1 MIRRRTVISGALALF
16 LTLALFALSAF
27 AAPKEGTVSSFQ
39 ILFTSDLHGSL
50 TNFNYATGKET
61 VGGFSKLATL
71 IKQEKAA
78 FDGPTYVIDNGDTI
92 QGNGTSLFINEKY
105 KPFPMISAFNAAGYD
120 AVSLGNHEFNFGL
133 QSLYG
138 AYTGFKGAKLNANV
152 TDAKGQYLRG
162 FKPYVIFTAP
172 EGLRVAVIGLVT
184 PNIELWDAGN
194 MKKDGTKA
202 ESASMAARKV
212 IDDLKKKKLADI
224 FVAAAH
230 MGETGEYGREGSGA
244 IDVAAVNPE
253 LAVIL
258 GAHYH
263 TIRGT
268 RDNQVVLA
276 DTGIKFVENKNAG
289 ASLGKVIITATYE
302 GGEWTLKNKSGS
314 YEDSGVRTDV
324 IAVTKDTPAD
334 PDAEAAIAAA
344 DKAARDYINNTVVG
358 RLEGGPLVPEPE
370 IAGTYEGY
378 LRDTPLSDLVNNVM
392 LHFSGADIAG
402 TAPLDTNANH
412 QPGEITVGG
421 VVQIYKYDNNTL
433 YKLSM
438 TGAQLVKW
446 MEWSY
451 SYFGSTVNGQPDHS
465 KPAVNPETDLTIPFG
480 TMQGYNQDQFAG
492 IIYEVDLTK
501 PVGERIHVISMANG
515 EPFGMEKE
523 YTVAANDY
531 RSSTQLLHNSDSGV
545 FKPGEKTAVLLAQD
559 IQAEG
564 GLTSMLDLIIEY
576 IRMQPGQTIYNTC
589 DNNWRFINL
598 NWDPQLRKE
607 AVEAINNG
615 LITTDFKTPVT
626 REQVEALKATA
637 R

>member
-1 MIRRRTVISGALALF
+1 MLRRKTLASSILAMFTILALF
-16 LTLALFALSAF
+16 TLQSF

-50 TNFNYATGKET
+50 TNYNYATGKET
-61 VGGFSKLATL
+61 VGGFSKVAAL
-71 IKQEKAA
+71 IKQEKEA
-78 FDGPTYVIDNGDTI
+78 FKGPTYVIDNGDTI
-92 QGNGTSLFINEKY
+92 QGNGTSHFINEKY
-105 KPFPMISAFNAAGYD
+105 VPFPMIGAFNAVGYD

-133 QSLYG
+133 EALYR
-138 AYTGFKGAKLNANV
+138 AYTGFKGAKVNANV
-152 TDAKGQYLRG
+152 TDAEGRYLKG
-162 FKPYVIFTAP
+162 FKPYVIFTTP

-202 ESASMAARKV
+202 ESASLAARRI
-212 IDDLKKKKLADI
+212 IDDLKKKRLADI

-244 IDVAAVNPE
+244 IDVAALNPE

-268 RDNQVVLA
+268 MDNQVELA
-276 DTGIKFVENKNAG
+276 DTGVKFVENKNAG
-289 ASLGKVIITATYE
+289 GSLGKVIITATYA
-302 GGEWTLKNKSGS
+302 GGEWALKNKGGGYQASS
-314 YEDSGVRTDV
+314 VKTDV
-324 IAVTKDTPAD
+324 IAVTKDTPKDPTALAAVAKAD
-334 PDAEAAIAAA
+334 A
-344 DKAARDYINNTVVG
+344 AARDYINNTVVG

-370 IAGTYEGY
+370 IADTYEGY
-378 LRDTPLSDLVNNVM
+378 LRDTPLSDLVNKVM
-392 LHFSGADIAG
+392 LYFTGADISA

-433 YKLSM
+433 YKLRM
-438 TGAQLVKW
+438 TGAQVVKW

-451 SYFGSTVNGQPDHS
+451 SFFGSTINGRPDHT
-465 KPAVNPETDLTIPFG
+465 KPAVNPETDLTIPYG
-480 TMQGYNQDQFAG
+480 TMQGYNHDQFAG

-501 PVGERIHVISMANG
+501 PVGSRIRVVSMANG
-515 EPFGMEKE
+515 DSFDMGRE
-523 YTVAANDY
+523 YIVAANDY
-531 RSSTQLLHNSDSGV
+531 RSSTQLLHNSAGGV
-545 FKPGEKTAVLLAQD
+545 FKPGEKTAELLAQD
-559 IQAEG
+559 IQTSG

-576 IRMQPGQTIYNTC
+576 IRLQPEQTIYNTC
-589 DNNWRFINL
+589 DNNWEFVNL

-607 AVEAINNG
+607 AIKFINNG

-626 REQVEALKATA
+626 KENISALKIKVN
-637 R
+637 

>member
-1 MIRRRTVISGALALF
+1 MLRRKILASGILALF
-16 LTLALFALSAF
+16 MTLALFSPQAM

-50 TNFNYATGKET
+50 TDYNYATGRET
-61 VGGFSKLATL
+61 VGGFSKVATL

-78 FDGPTYVIDNGDTI
+78 FNGPTYVIDNGDTI

-105 KPFPMISAFNAAGYD
+105 TPFPMISAFNAVGYD

-133 QSLYG
+133 EALYR
-138 AYTGFKGAKLNANV
+138 AYTGFKGAKINANA
-152 TDAKGQYLRG
+152 TDAKGRYLKG
-162 FKPYVIFTAP
+162 FRPYVIFTTP
-172 EGLRVAVIGLVT
+172 EGLRIAVIGLVT

-202 ESASMAARKV
+202 ESASAATRRV
-212 IDDLKKKKLADI
+212 IDDLKKKRLADI

-244 IDVAAVNPE
+244 IDVATVNPE

-268 RDNQVVLA
+268 MDNQVELA

-289 ASLGKVIITATYE
+289 ASLGKVIITATYT
-302 GGEWTLKNKSGS
+302 GGEWTLKNKAGNYQTSS
-314 YEDSGVRTDV
+314 VKTDV
-324 IAVTKDTPAD
+324 IAVTKETPKD
-334 PDAEAAIAAA
+334 PHAEAAIAKA
-344 DKAARDYINNTVVG
+344 DAAARDYINNTVVG

-370 IAGTYEGY
+370 IVGTYEGY
-378 LRDTPLSDLVNNVM
+378 LRNTALSDLINSVM
-392 LHFSGADIAG
+392 FHFTNADISA
-402 TAPLDTNANH
+402 TALLDTNANH

-433 YKLSM
+433 YKLRM
-438 TGAQLVKW
+438 TGAQVVKW

-451 SYFGSTVNGQPDHS
+451 SFFGSTINGRPDHT
-465 KPAVNPETDLTIPFG
+465 KPAVNLATDLTIPYG
-480 TMQGYNQDQFAG
+480 TMQGYNHDQFAG

-501 PVGERIHVISMANG
+501 PVGARISVVSMANG
-515 EPFGMEKE
+515 DPFDMEKE
-523 YTVAANDY
+523 YIIAANDY
-531 RSSTQLLHNSDSGV
+531 RSSTQLLHNSVGGV
-545 FKPGEKTAVLLAQD
+545 FKPGEKTAELLAQD
-559 IQAEG
+559 IQTSG

-576 IRMQPGQTIYNTC
+576 IRLQPEQTIYNTR
-589 DNNWRFINL
+589 DNNWKFVNL
-598 NWDPQLRKE
+598 NWDSQLRKE
-607 AVEAINNG
+607 AIEAINSG
-615 LITTDFKTPVT
+615 TIVTDFKTPIT
-626 REQVEALKATA
+626 KEDIKALQTKGD
-637 R
+637 

>member
-1 MIRRRTVISGALALF
+1 MLRRKKLTSSILALLTVLALF
-16 LTLALFALSAF
+16 SLQAF

-50 TNFNYATGKET
+50 TNYNYATGRET
-61 VGGFSKLATL
+61 VGGFTKVATL

-78 FDGPTYVIDNGDTI
+78 FKGPTYVIDNGDTI
-92 QGNGTSLFINEKY
+92 QGNGTSHFINEKY
-105 KPFPMISAFNAAGYD
+105 TPFPMISAFNAVGYD

-133 QSLYG
+133 EALYR
-138 AYTGFKGAKLNANV
+138 AYTGFKGAKINANV
-152 TDAKGQYLRG
+152 TDDEGRYLKD
-162 FKPYVIFTAP
+162 FKPYVIFTTP

-202 ESASMAARKV
+202 ESASLAARRV
-212 IDDLKKKKLADI
+212 IDDLKEKRLADI

-244 IDVAAVNPE
+244 IDVAEVNPE

-268 RDNQVVLA
+268 MDNQVELA

-289 ASLGKVIITATYE
+289 GSLGKVIITATYT
-302 GGEWTLKNKSGS
+302 GGEWTLKSKGGS
-314 YEDSGVRTDV
+314 YQTSSVKTDV
-324 IAVTKDTPAD
+324 IAVTKDTPKD
-334 PDAEAAIAAA
+334 PRAEAAVAKADAAA
-344 DKAARDYINNTVVG
+344 RNYINNTVVG
-358 RLEGGPLVPEPE
+358 KLEGGPLVPEPE
-370 IAGTYEGY
+370 ITGTYEGY

-392 LHFSGADIAG
+392 LHFTGADISA

-433 YKLSM
+433 YKLRM
-438 TGAQLVKW
+438 TGAQVVKW

-451 SYFGSTVNGQPDHS
+451 SFFGSTINGLPDHT
-465 KPAVNPETDLTIPFG
+465 KPAVNPESDLTIPYG
-480 TMQGYNQDQFAG
+480 SMQGYNHDQFAG

-501 PVGERIHVISMANG
+501 PVGSRTHVVSMANG
-515 EPFGMEKE
+515 DPFDMEKE

-531 RSSTQLLHNSDSGV
+531 RSSTQLMHNSVGGV
-545 FKPGEKTAVLLAQD
+545 FKPGEKTAELLAQD
-559 IQAEG
+559 IQTSG

-576 IRMQPGQTIYNTC
+576 IRLQPKQTIYSTC
-589 DNNWRFINL
+589 DNNWKFVNL

-607 AVEAINNG
+607 AIKFINNG

-626 REQVEALKATA
+626 KENINALKIKVH
-637 R
+637 